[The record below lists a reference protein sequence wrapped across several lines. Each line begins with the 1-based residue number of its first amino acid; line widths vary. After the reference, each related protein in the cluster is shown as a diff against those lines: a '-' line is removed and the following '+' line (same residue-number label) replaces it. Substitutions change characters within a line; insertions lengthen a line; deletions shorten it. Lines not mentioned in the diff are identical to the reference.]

1 MNTHTKPRRGFTI
14 VELMIV
20 VAIIGLLMA
29 LLLPAV
35 SSALRNAHAVAD
47 KVAMKGMGD
56 ALFNSGEDYDSRF
69 IRPSLVARCHV
80 VKRGKD
86 HGYVPGQGLEGK
98 PWDST
103 ENLYSVMIMK
113 GYIGA
118 ENCVSSVD
126 NNPYVGVKGQIEEDS
141 GETIP
146 YDFTSWDP
154 GNDDNSVADSPAGY
168 MDNTFAGQLD
178 DESTD
183 HCSWASQ
190 TLAGNRYRLWEGNPS
205 SEEHALIS
213 TRFVTDSGDSGSW
226 AADLT
231 DGITNTSEDG
241 YKLSPTLEQLGAT
254 NQWVGHVYTSQ
265 GTVEQIDSHLEF
277 KFHAS
282 GQDDNDSYAKAI
294 ADNMFECEFVNS
306 WSPDGLEGMTSGFG
320 NADNFMTFTNNG
332 NTTGTYS
339 TSDKFCLGDG
349 NASGCPHGT
358 PSSWKYL
365 NDSVFLK
372 SHLSFDYKED

>member
-1 MNTHTKPRRGFTI
+1 MNTNTKLRWGFTI

-35 SSALRNAHAVAD
+35 SSALRNAHAVSD

-56 ALFNSGEDYDSRF
+56 ALFNSGEDFDSRF
-69 IRPSLVARCHV
+69 IRPSLVARCHRV
-80 VKRGKD
+80 VRGKD

-98 PWDST
+98 PWDSS

-118 ENCVSSVD
+118 ENCVSPVD
-126 NNPYVGVKGQIEEDS
+126 KNPYLGIKGQVEEAS
-141 GETIP
+141 GDVAP
-146 YDFTSWDP
+146 YDFTAWDP
-154 GNDDNSVADSPAGY
+154 GNNGNVVANSPEGY
-168 MDNTFAGQLD
+168 MDITFSGQLD

-183 HCSWASQ
+183 HCSWANQ

-205 SEEHALIS
+205 SEEHALFS
-213 TRFVTDSGDSGSW
+213 TRTVTDSGDSGAW

-231 DGITNTSEDG
+231 DGITNTSSDG
-241 YKLSPTLEQLGAT
+241 YKLSPVLEQLGAT
-254 NQWVGHVYTSQ
+254 NQWVGHCYTSQ

-294 ADNMFECEFVNS
+294 ADNMFECEFTNS

-320 NADNFMTFTNNG
+320 NADNFMSFTNNG
-332 NTTGTYS
+332 NTTGSYS

-349 NASGCPHGT
+349 TVSGCSHST
-358 PSSWKYL
+358 PESWKYL

-372 SHLSFDYKED
+372 SHLTFDYIED

>member
-1 MNTHTKPRRGFTI
+1 MNTNPKPRRGFTI

-35 SSALRNAHAVAD
+35 SSALRNAHAVSD

-56 ALFNSGEDYDSRF
+56 SLFNSAEDFNTRF
-69 IRPSLVARCHV
+69 IRPSLVARCDV
-80 VKRGKD
+80 VKRGKN

-103 ENLYSVMIMK
+103 ENLHSVMIMK
-113 GYIGA
+113 GYIGV
-118 ENCVSSVD
+118 ESTNSPVD
-126 NNPYVGVKGQIEEDS
+126 NNPYLGVKGQVEEDN

-154 GNDDNSVADSPAGY
+154 GNNGNNVADSPAGY
-168 MDNTFAGQLD
+168 MDTTFSGQLD

-183 HCSWASQ
+183 HCSWATQ
-190 TLAGNRYRLWEGNPS
+190 LLAGNRYRLWEANPS

-213 TRFVTDSGDSGSW
+213 TRFVTDSADSGSW

-231 DGITNTSEDG
+231 DGITNTSELG
-241 YKLSPTLEQLGAT
+241 YKLSPVLEQLGAT

-265 GTVEQIDSHLEF
+265 GTVTQEDSHLAF

-294 ADNMFECEFVNS
+294 ADNMFECEFTNS

-320 NADNFMTFTNNG
+320 NSDNFMAFSNNG
-332 NTTGTYS
+332 NSTGTYS
-339 TSDKFCLGDG
+339 ASDKFCLADG
-349 NASGCPHGT
+349 NNGGVPT
-358 PSSWKYL
+358 SWKYL